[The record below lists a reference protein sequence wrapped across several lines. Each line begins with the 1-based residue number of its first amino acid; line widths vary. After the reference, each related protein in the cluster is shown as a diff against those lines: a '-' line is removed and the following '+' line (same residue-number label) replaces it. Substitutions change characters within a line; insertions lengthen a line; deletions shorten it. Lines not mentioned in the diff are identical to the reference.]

1 MKFRE
6 LQKEYLSKIH
16 ADSEKIFLKIKSK
29 LKSLFSSFIWKCLSE
44 NKRKIKWFYLIRWRL
59 RVLVNAN
66 QGNRSDGILLLSQS
80 SYISAKNIQ
89 CSCQIRTISA
99 KIDSSTIRDITNNGL
114 VSALPM
120 FFEMTE
126 TLFVVEGKKHT
137 WKKPDSFFCY
147 IERK

>member
-16 ADSEKIFLKIKSK
+16 ADREKMLLKIKSE

-89 CSCQIRTISA
+89 CRCHIGTISA
-99 KIDSSTIRDITNNGL
+99 KIDSSTIRDITNNWL

-120 FFEMTE
+120 FFDMTE

-137 WKKPDSFFCY
+137 WKKPDSFCG